1 MTSLRGRIS
10 REGRTYI
17 GLVVVALVMEEGRP
31 MVEQLLIATG
41 VVGALVTLAAGA
53 FVTLA
58 LRRRCRSARERLR
71 AIRIPTLERR
81 GSLRPAGSA
90 VVATIGS
97 PSWWVVQHRRHRMWR
112 AVSSAEHAVGVA
124 RRSDVPVGDL
134 PMLSSQLRAA
144 ARGVDSVLRASAR
157 VGSLSHEDRADCD
170 RIEAAAASIH
180 DSALSSLRS
189 VARSETGPLVS
200 AVQVEVAAL
209 AAGVRA
215 AHH

>member
-1 MTSLRGRIS
+1 
-10 REGRTYI
+10 
-17 GLVVVALVMEEGRP
+17 
-31 MVEQLLIATG
+31 MVEDVLIATG

-53 FVTLA
+53 LGTLA
-58 LRRRCRSARERLR
+58 VRRRYRSARERLR
-71 AIRIPTLERR
+71 AIRVPTTGRR
-81 GSLRPAGSA
+81 ESSPQAGSV

-97 PSWWVVQHRRHRMWR
+97 PGWWAVQHRRHRMWR

-124 RRSDVPVGDL
+124 RRSDVPVGEL

-157 VGSLSHEDRADCD
+157 LGSLSHEDRADCD
-170 RIEAAAASIH
+170 RIEAAAAAIH
-180 DSALSSLRS
+180 ETALSSLRS

-200 AVQVEVAAL
+200 AVQVEVAAV

-215 AHH
+215 ALR